1 MQKNNGDDQAKNGL
15 QRDEQRG
22 VGGGGVLLG
31 DVLDE
36 KRQGRVKEHQIENA
50 KGAGGADAI
59 KGRRENKGG
68 KKR

>member
-1 MQKNNGDDQAKNGL
+1 M
-15 QRDEQRG
+15 
-22 VGGGGVLLG
+22 GGGGVLLG

-36 KRQGRVKEHQIENA
+36 KGQSSVKDHQIENA

-59 KGRRENKGG
+59 KGRRKNKGG

>member
-1 MQKNNGDDQAKNGL
+1 M
-15 QRDEQRG
+15 
-22 VGGGGVLLG
+22 GGGGVLLG

-36 KRQGRVKEHQIENA
+36 KGQGRIKEHQIDNA

-59 KGRRENKGG
+59 KGRRENKRG